1 MSTRPAPRRPVLP
14 ARRLLAV
21 ISTLSSGVA
30 GLLFLLMTGL
40 VVMQVFFRYLL
51 NQPLTGSEEA
61 ARIAMIYVVLL
72 GAGLCMRSDGH
83 MAVTY
88 FRDLAPPRI
97 AKVLDA
103 IVLCGVIT
111 FALILIVKG
120 YEFSQ
125 RAMFQTTPALQIPK
139 GYVTWAF
146 PLGGFLIILFALE
159 SFLSKLTG
167 VSRIQEKEAS
177 R

>member
-1 MSTRPAPRRPVLP
+1 MLQAK
-14 ARRLLAV
+14 RLLQIV
-21 ISTLSSGVA
+21 STLSSGVA

-40 VVMQVFFRYLL
+40 VVMQVVFRYLL

-72 GAGLCMRSDGH
+72 GAGLCMRSNGH

-88 FRDLAPPRI
+88 FRDLVPPRL
-97 AKVLDA
+97 ATALDA
-103 IVLCGVIT
+103 IVLCGIIAL
-111 FALILIVKG
+111 ALILIVKG
-120 YEFSQ
+120 CEFSQ
-125 RAMFQTTPALQIPK
+125 RAMFQTTPALQVPK

-159 SFLSKLTG
+159 SFLSRLADA
-167 VSRIQEKEAS
+167 SRIQEDEA